1 MLHFVLVIMLHIL
14 PFLLLMIPFLLLFD
28 VSLKRSKKAVSAVVQ
43 KTAEPDISELEEKL
57 TKLIENNKINL
68 KINELHEELAQSR
81 TNTVSAYIK
90 LNKKDLKGFHLFQ
103 LIFAMIKNNAED
115 KKIIKVLRH
124 YLPSCATSHL
134 YALLHSFKVF
144 LNISRADGLQK
155 ELLTD
160 LNHNRVRT
168 TLLYLEKKLNQTLNR
183 VAAAPPA
190 MQQMLIDQAVV
201 YGLVFAAFA
210 EFYDNEA
217 TEKILRLACQLSPEL
232 FKYWH
237 IVPKTDDTK
246 TYEYIRRPLKNMPG
260 YAAEN
265 NRLN

>member
-1 MLHFVLVIMLHIL
+1 MLHFVLVIMLHLL

-28 VSLKRSKKAVSAVVQ
+28 VSLKRSKKAVSAAIPQ
-43 KTAEPDISELEEKL
+43 TKKPDINELEEKL
-57 TKLIENNKINL
+57 NKLIENNKINL
-68 KINELHEELAQSR
+68 KIDELHEELAKSR
-81 TNTVSAYIK
+81 TNTVTAYIK

-103 LIFAMIKNNAED
+103 LIFSMIKNNAED
-115 KKIIKVLRH
+115 KKIIKIMHH

-144 LNISRADGLQK
+144 LNISRADNKQK
-155 ELLTD
+155 ELLND
-160 LNHNRVRT
+160 LNHNRVKT

-183 VAAAPPA
+183 VASAPPA

-217 TEKILRLACQLSPEL
+217 TEKILRLANKLSPEL

-237 IVPKTDDTK
+237 LVPKADDIK
-246 TYEYIRRPLKNMPG
+246 TYEYIRRPLKTMTE
-260 YAAEN
+260 YTKEN
-265 NRLN
+265 VRLN